1 MTTIVAVQNV
11 RGVQF
16 GADSLTTTS
25 RKYKDSRMVKIT
37 EQGQYIIAG
46 SGLASYCDVAQH
58 IWKPPTPIRADRADM
73 YHFVISRVIPSLK
86 NCLKDNDLDFDFK
99 DDDGFDLL
107 LAVGGEVFYIDQTFS
122 VCLDASGFYAI
133 GSGADF
139 AIGALAFGA
148 SIQQALEIAS
158 NFDPYTDAPFQYVMQ
173 EKTNLRQE

>member
-1 MTTIVAVQNV
+1 MTTIIAVQDVHGV
-11 RGVQF
+11 RF

-25 RKYKDSRMVKIT
+25 RKYKDSRMTKIT
-37 EQGQYIIAG
+37 EQGEYIIAG

-73 YHFVISRVIPSLK
+73 YHFIISRVIPTLK
-86 NCLKDNDLDFDFK
+86 NCLKENNLELEIK
-99 DDDGFDLL
+99 DDDGFDFLI
-107 LAVGGEVFYIDQTFS
+107 AVGGEVFYIDQSFS
-122 VCLDASGFYAI
+122 VCLDSSGFYAI

-148 SIQQALEIAS
+148 SIEKALEIAS
-158 NFDPYTDAPFQYVMQ
+158 QFDPYTESPFQYVKQ